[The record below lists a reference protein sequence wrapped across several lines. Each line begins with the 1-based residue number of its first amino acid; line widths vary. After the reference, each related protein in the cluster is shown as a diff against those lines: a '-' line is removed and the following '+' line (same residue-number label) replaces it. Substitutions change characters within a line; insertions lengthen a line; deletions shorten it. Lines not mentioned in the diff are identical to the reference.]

1 MGGFVKN
8 ITKAIF
14 SPVKAIAQA
23 AGLASSGGGGSSSSD
38 VSAPAVASQV
48 VTPKAESTSADA
60 ATTASDKKAI
70 KRSGK
75 KSLTVS
81 RNAGSGV
88 NI

>member
-1 MGGFVKN
+1 MGGIIKN
-8 ITKAIF
+8 ITKTIF

-23 AGLASSGGGGSSSSD
+23 AGLAPSGGGSSSSD
-38 VSAPAVASQV
+38 AAAPAVASQV
-48 VTPKAESTSADA
+48 VTPKADSTSADA